1 MELEIYD
8 SNQNEIERLHPSD
21 VDCYRGSQR
30 GCDIYL
36 KDGSV
41 IYSTLSFD
49 EVDKILNQITATNK
63 RNDRV

>member
-1 MELEIYD
+1 MELELYD
-8 SNQNEIERLHPSD
+8 SNQNEIERLNPSD

-41 IYSTLSFD
+41 IYSTRSF
-49 EVDKILNQITATNK
+49 EYVDNLLNQQEK
-63 RNDRV
+63 G